1 MAPEAQRSLVND
13 FLTAVQ
19 FLTTAPPLIRRPFT
33 PGEMG
38 RSVAYYPLVGA
49 LLGLALFGADTL
61 LAFVMPALLRAALL
75 LALWVL
81 LTGALHLDGF
91 LDSCDGLLG
100 GCTPEKRM
108 EIMRDHRVGAYA
120 LAGGMLLFLV
130 KFSALVALPS
140 HFTALLLAP
149 TLGRWGIAVAVA
161 AFPYARPQGLGR
173 DMKNHTTWR
182 QAAAATFFALL
193 ITLTLVWQGGSW
205 AGLLALVGAALTLA
219 AAARFILQR
228 IPGLTGDS
236 YGAINE
242 LIETVAL
249 ILLVIGLPLR

>member
-1 MAPEAQRSLVND
+1 MLND

-49 LLGLALFGADTL
+49 LLGLVLFGADTL
-61 LAFVMPALLRAALL
+61 LAIAVPAMLRVALL
-75 LALWVL
+75 LVLWVL

-100 GCTPEKRM
+100 GYTPEKRM

-120 LAGGMLLFLV
+120 LAGGILLFLV
-130 KFSALVALPS
+130 KFSALVSLQSSFA
-140 HFTALLLAP
+140 ALLLAP
-149 TLGRWGIAVAVA
+149 ALGRWGIAVAVA
-161 AFPYARPQGLGR
+161 AFPYARPKGLGR
-173 DMKNHTTWR
+173 DMKDHTTWR
-182 QAAAATFFALL
+182 QAAVATVFALAFTL
-193 ITLTLVWQGGSW
+193 IAGWKGGGWSS
-205 AGLLALVGAALTLA
+205 LLALAGAALTLA
-219 AAARFILQR
+219 SATRFILKR

-242 LIETVAL
+242 LIETVVL
-249 ILLVIGLPLR
+249 ILFVIGLRLP